1 MRKRAEIIVIIVL
14 MIAAAAAG
22 PQTARYVMNMKA
34 EAGPVCIVLDPG
46 HGAGQMRSDKEQGSL
61 LSGNRR
67 QRPLFSVRR
76 EGEQGILDKP
86 SCVCW

>member
-34 EAGPVCIVLDPG
+34 EAGSVCIVLDPG
-46 HGAGQMRSDKEQGSL
+46 HGAGQMRSDKE
-61 LSGNRR
+61 
-67 QRPLFSVRR
+67 
-76 EGEQGILDKP
+76 
-86 SCVCW
+86 

>member
-14 MIAAAAAG
+14 IIAAAAAG

-34 EAGPVCIVLDPG
+34 EAGSVCIVLDPG
-46 HGAGQMRSDKEQGSL
+46 HGAGQMRSDKEQGAL

-76 EGEQGILDKP
+76 EGVQRHIG
-86 SCVCW
+86 

>member
-14 MIAAAAAG
+14 IIAAAAAG

-34 EAGPVCIVLDPG
+34 KAGPVCIVLDPG
-46 HGAGQMRSDKEQGSL
+46 HGAGQMRSDKEQGAL

-76 EGEQGILDKP
+76 EGEQRHIG
-86 SCVCW
+86 